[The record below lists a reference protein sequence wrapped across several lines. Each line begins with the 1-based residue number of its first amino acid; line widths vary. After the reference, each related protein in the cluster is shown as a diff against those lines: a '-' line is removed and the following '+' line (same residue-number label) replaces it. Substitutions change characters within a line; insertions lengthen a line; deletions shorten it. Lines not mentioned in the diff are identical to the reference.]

1 MRKIKSVVATLAAT
15 VGKLLASPIAASRGT
30 LISPTFL
37 TGESGSRRGKRGLGA
52 VAVSATVLLMTSGA
66 VASPAF
72 AAAARAAHPAT
83 SHAAPD
89 AAVSLARLAQ
99 SHGHG
104 VLLRLGHGGAA
115 AAAPAARRRPEYQ
128 GSVSPRTSCGGFNG
142 QVEWSNG
149 TITEN
154 AYLDVWGELW
164 NNKCAGATEYLYVN
178 YTNGGAE
185 YGPNIGKAGY
195 NPTAGA
201 HTNINWSTNSIL
213 DYGNISVDVCD
224 NSNKGWHCGKPSIP

>member
-1 MRKIKSVVATLAAT
+1 MSPRLLTGKSV
-15 VGKLLASPIAASRGT
+15 P
-30 LISPTFL
+30 
-37 TGESGSRRGKRGLGA
+37 RRGKRALGA
-52 VAVSATVLLMTSGA
+52 IAVSATAMA
-66 VASPAF
+66 MASAAIAGPAF
-72 AAAARAAHPAT
+72 AATTRTAHPAT
-83 SHAAPD
+83 PHAAP
-89 AAVSLARLAQ
+89 AAAISLAQLAH

-115 AAAPAARRRPEYQ
+115 GAAPAARIHPEYQ

-154 AYLDVWGELW
+154 AFLDVWGELW

-178 YTNGGAE
+178 YTNGGGE

-213 DYGNISVDVCD
+213 DYGSISVDVCD
-224 NSNKGWHCGKPSIP
+224 NSNKGWHCGKPAIP